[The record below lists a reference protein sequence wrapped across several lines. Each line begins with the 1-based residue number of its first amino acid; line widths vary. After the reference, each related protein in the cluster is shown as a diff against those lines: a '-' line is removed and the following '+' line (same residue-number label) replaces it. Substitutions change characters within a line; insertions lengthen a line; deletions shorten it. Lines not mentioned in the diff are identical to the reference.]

1 MTNRDRRDFLK
12 KSAAAAAAL
21 GIATTDSAAQHDGE
35 AAEPRTPATPD
46 ATTPTATAS
55 PAAPQSTAAATLRA
69 TGAAVLPIAALGD
82 AGVERVVTAFEAWI
96 DGFEPVAEMPHGY
109 LSRGLA
115 EINYGPPHPGP
126 RWASQ
131 IEALQLEAEK
141 RHRTSFAAL
150 TVDQRRAL
158 IEGQLERGEYDR
170 LPNPAEARHV
180 ALGLLAFFYDSSEAN
195 DLCYRAAIGR
205 HMCRGLSGLGD
216 APQPLA
222 GQQPFARQETRGG
235 EPRRPLSPDAR
246 RAASTATEGS

>member
-21 GIATTDSAAQHDGE
+21 GISATE
-35 AAEPRTPATPD
+35 AAATPAGAKPATP
-46 ATTPTATAS
+46 TPTGGT
-55 PAAPQSTAAATLRA
+55 PAAATGTAARSTSAAMQSTSAATLRA
-69 TGAAVLPIAALGD
+69 LGDAVLPTADLGD
-82 AGVERVVTAFEAWI
+82 DGVERVVASFEAWI

-131 IEALQLEAEK
+131 IEALELEAGK
-141 RHRTSFAAL
+141 RHRAAFSAL
-150 TVDQRRAL
+150 TIDQRRAL

-170 LPNPAEARHV
+170 LPNPAQARHV

-216 APQPLA
+216 EPPPL
-222 GQQPFARQETRGG
+222 TGG
-235 EPRRPLSPDAR
+235 RPLPSSPGTRAR
-246 RAASTATEGS
+246 ESTATEGS